1 MRQVKF
7 KAKRIDN
14 GVWIEGSVIV
24 TTHQTLISQVKF
36 MPALSI
42 PTSNFIET
50 NPDTLCQY
58 IKTVGDVEVWEGDV
72 FVTNTELTRRI
83 ESVVT
88 WIDEWCLYALLVN
101 EPEHCEYRDYLSKGI
116 TALDYASY
124 WGYTLE
130 DLPNHTKTGNI
141 HD

>member
-14 GVWIEGSVIV
+14 GEWVEGYYMVHTRTNQHAIFSNKAIH
-24 TTHQTLISQVKF
+24 THAQWEI
-36 MPALSI
+36 
-42 PTSNFIET
+42 

-72 FVTNTELTRRI
+72 FVTNTELNRII

-88 WIDEWCLYALLVN
+88 WIGEWGLYALLVN
-101 EPEHCEYRDYLSKGI
+101 EPEHCEYQDYLSKGI
-116 TALDYASY
+116 KALDYASY